1 MPRRG
6 FRLLSDSPS
15 FADLLITADKADLV
29 VGRSIH
35 ADYRIANAQISGTH
49 CTLRLT
55 PSGRLKLTDTSSN
68 GTFVNGREI
77 ARFKTVD
84 VRRGSTI
91 TFLVASVDERDAEYG
106 DEVPAFTV
114 CDAPP
119 QQAVAEASP
128 GRETGRVLRKRPP

>member
-91 TFLVASVDERDAEYG
+91 TFLVASVDERAEG
-106 DEVPAFTV
+106 G
-114 CDAPP
+114 
-119 QQAVAEASP
+119 P
-128 GRETGRVLRKRPP
+128 GLHRVRRGKRDRKYTKCEGS

>member
-91 TFLVASVDERDAEYG
+91 TFLVASVDEHAEGGPGLHRVRRGKRDDRMYANCE
-106 DEVPAFTV
+106 
-114 CDAPP
+114 
-119 QQAVAEASP
+119 SS
-128 GRETGRVLRKRPP
+128 

>member
-91 TFLVASVDERDAEYG
+91 TFLVASVDERIEG

-114 CDAPP
+114 CDEASGTTGCTQIAKRLNAD
-119 QQAVAEASP
+119 QQAN
-128 GRETGRVLRKRPP
+128 T